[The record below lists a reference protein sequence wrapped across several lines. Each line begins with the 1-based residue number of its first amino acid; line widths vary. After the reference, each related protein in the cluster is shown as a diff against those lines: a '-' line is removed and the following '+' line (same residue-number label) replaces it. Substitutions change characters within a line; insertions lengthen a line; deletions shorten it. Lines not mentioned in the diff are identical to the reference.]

1 MLSEFKKVKSEGYI
15 STRCA
20 CGNNVVLVRWTALT
34 LAPQCGSLRIR
45 VWLPKAAAYFSI
57 HGKLMA
63 VKIGLAEWE
72 ERKTHRIWTWGG
84 ARSSNP
90 MSFPFLPL

>member
-1 MLSEFKKVKSEGYI
+1 MQLQVMFIMKYPQDWFHYLGKV
-15 STRCA
+15 R
-20 CGNNVVLVRWTALT
+20 VRARHVGFIWYSIDFHH
-34 LAPQCGSLRIR
+34 G
-45 VWLPKAAAYFSI
+45 VGLPKAAAYFSI